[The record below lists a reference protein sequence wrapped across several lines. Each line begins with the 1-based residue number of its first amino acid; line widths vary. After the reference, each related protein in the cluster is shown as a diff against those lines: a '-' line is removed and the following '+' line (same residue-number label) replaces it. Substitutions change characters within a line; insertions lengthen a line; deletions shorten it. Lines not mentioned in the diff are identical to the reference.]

1 MLLLQYDICWSPSC
15 EAHPATYPCHLES
28 CLQTATAAAGI
39 RNLRPNMDKEVFSKL
54 PKDLLQSVY
63 PDLADQRLKSKYI
76 QTLLEAANALFQQPT
91 PYNSLRDKN
100 LRGYFERPQVKEFL
114 KRSGFV
120 ADGCYV
126 VTKEEEKLADKAR
139 RLLAEREAI
148 LSKLQQKEQD
158 RLERLCRLTTPLK
171 NVTGTDSFM
180 DRQLQS
186 IQETKRKLFNL
197 RAQGQPVQ
205 PATKHSDVDHRVGV
219 QTRSK
224 VCSEVEC
231 SS

>member
-1 MLLLQYDICWSPSC
+1 MSTGLVSVNSCLLLLLQTFVRILLPSM
-15 EAHPATYPCHLES
+15 EKGALP
-28 CLQTATAAAGI
+28 
-39 RNLRPNMDKEVFSKL
+39 KL
-54 PKDLLQSVY
+54 PKDLLESAY
-63 PDLADQRLKSKYI
+63 PDLADQSLKSKYI

-100 LRGYFERPQVKEFL
+100 LRGYFERPQVKDFL

-120 ADGCYV
+120 ANGSYV

-148 LSKLQQKEQD
+148 LNKLQQKERD

-171 NVTGTDSFM
+171 SETHTDSFM

-186 IQETKRKLFNL
+186 IQETKRKLLNL
-197 RAQGQPVQ
+197 RSQSQPLQ
-205 PATKHSDVDHRVGV
+205 PAIKHPVVAHGVGL
-219 QTRSK
+219 QTTSK
-224 VCSEVEC
+224 VRIQ
-231 SS
+231 

>member
-1 MLLLQYDICWSPSC
+1 
-15 EAHPATYPCHLES
+15 
-28 CLQTATAAAGI
+28 
-39 RNLRPNMDKEVFSKL
+39 MDKEVFSRL
-54 PKDLLQSVY
+54 PKDLLQSAY
-63 PDLADQRLKSKYI
+63 PDLADQRLKSKYV

-148 LSKLQQKEQD
+148 LSKLQKKERD
-158 RLERLCRLTTPLK
+158 RLERLCRLTTPLE
-171 NVTGTDSFM
+171 NVTRTDSFM

-197 RAQGQPVQ
+197 RAQGQPVS
-205 PATKHSDVDHRVGV
+205 PAAKHSAVDRGVGLL
-219 QTRSK
+219 TKSK
-224 VCSEVEC
+224 VSSEGRMFEFIVHLFAYNC
-231 SS
+231 HTVV

>member
-1 MLLLQYDICWSPSC
+1 
-15 EAHPATYPCHLES
+15 
-28 CLQTATAAAGI
+28 
-39 RNLRPNMDKEVFSKL
+39 MDKGVLSKL
-54 PKDLLQSVY
+54 PKDLLESAY

-100 LRGYFERPQVKEFL
+100 LRGYFDRPQVKEFL

-120 ADGCYV
+120 ADGCYA

-148 LSKLQQKEQD
+148 LSKLQQKERD
-158 RLERLCRLTTPLK
+158 RLKRLCRLTIPLK
-171 NVTGTDSFM
+171 SEAHTDSFM

-186 IQETKRKLFNL
+186 IQETKRKLFIL
-197 RAQGQPVQ
+197 RAQGQPARSAV
-205 PATKHSDVDHRVGV
+205 PPSDVDHGVGL
-219 QTRSK
+219 QTA
-224 VCSEVEC
+224 SEVCREDRVHKIIVHLFDVQNC
-231 SS
+231 HIS

>member
-1 MLLLQYDICWSPSC
+1 
-15 EAHPATYPCHLES
+15 
-28 CLQTATAAAGI
+28 
-39 RNLRPNMDKEVFSKL
+39 MDKGVLPKL
-54 PKDLLQSVY
+54 PKDLLESAY

-100 LRGYFERPQVKEFL
+100 LRGYFDRPQVKEFL

-148 LSKLQQKEQD
+148 LRKLQQKERD
-158 RLERLCRLTTPLK
+158 RLERLCRLTIPLK
-171 NVTGTDSFM
+171 SEACTDSFM

-186 IQETKRKLFNL
+186 IQETKRKLFIL
-197 RAQGQPVQ
+197 RAQGQSAQSAV
-205 PATKHSDVDHRVGV
+205 THSDVDHGVGL
-219 QTRSK
+219 QAASE
-224 VCSEVEC
+224 VCSEDRVHK
-231 SS
+231 SV